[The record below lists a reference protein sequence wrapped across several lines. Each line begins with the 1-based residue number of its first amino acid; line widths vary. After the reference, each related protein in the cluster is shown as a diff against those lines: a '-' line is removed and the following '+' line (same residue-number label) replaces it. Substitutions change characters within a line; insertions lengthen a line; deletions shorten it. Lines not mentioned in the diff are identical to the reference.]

1 MVEKWEVGNGTVRVT
16 SEGLLQCGLEMGEK
30 YDRKKRPE
38 EHAEDSPTTHTHTHT
53 HAHIVPQVC
62 TGAIAYGCVTL
73 YSVYSRATQS
83 GLEAAQQ
90 DAKTEPC
97 SSSSSGCVTKRGESK
112 ENLTQISNFSGSELR

>member
-1 MVEKWEVGNGTVRVT
+1 MTGKK
-16 SEGLLQCGLEMGEK
+16 GLRSMLKTPL
-30 YDRKKRPE
+30 
-38 EHAEDSPTTHTHTHT
+38 HHTHTHTHT
-53 HAHIVPQVC
+53 VPQVC

-97 SSSSSGCVTKRGESK
+97 SSSSSGYVTKRGENK

>member
-1 MVEKWEVGNGTVRVT
+1 MTGKK
-16 SEGLLQCGLEMGEK
+16 GLRSMLKTLL
-30 YDRKKRPE
+30 
-38 EHAEDSPTTHTHTHT
+38 HHTHTHTHT
-53 HAHIVPQVC
+53 HVHIVPQVC

>member
-1 MVEKWEVGNGTVRVT
+1 MEKWEVGNGTVRVT

-38 EHAEDSPTTHTHTHT
+38 EHAEDSPTPHTHTHP

>member
-1 MVEKWEVGNGTVRVT
+1 MGNGTVRVS
-16 SEGLLQCGLEMGEK
+16 SEGLLQCRLEMGEK
-30 YDRKKRPE
+30 YDREKRPE
-38 EHAEDSPTTHTHTHT
+38 EHAEDSPTPHTHTHR
-53 HAHIVPQVC
+53 VPQVC

-97 SSSSSGCVTKRGESK
+97 SSSSSGYVTKRGENK